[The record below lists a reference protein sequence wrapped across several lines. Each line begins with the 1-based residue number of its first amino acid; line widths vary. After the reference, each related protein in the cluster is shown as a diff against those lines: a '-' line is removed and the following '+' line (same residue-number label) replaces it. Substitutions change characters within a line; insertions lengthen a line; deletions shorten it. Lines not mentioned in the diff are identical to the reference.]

1 MAAALASAAR
11 LPKQSPDSPFSQS
24 LRWTLFRF
32 PGWNNTEVM
41 SLVLGTAQWGD
52 AYGVT
57 NARGRLSD
65 SDLRQMVDVARARG
79 IKEVDTARGY
89 GDTEVRLR
97 PFARDFTITTKVSGA
112 GDVMADIQESLRDLD
127 VPSVDSV
134 LVHDWD
140 ALTDEQQLA
149 AARALGGAVEG
160 GLATRVGVSIY
171 GVEGIESARSTFESV
186 GVELASL
193 QVPANPIDRRL
204 DDSDALSELKGAGA
218 HITVRSAFLQGV
230 LVAGDGRWSDHPA
243 ILAFRDS
250 AVNVGALQACLA
262 HVRGLS
268 WATHVVIGVTSAAEL
283 LEVCDAW
290 ESSEPGL
297 LPAHLESDD
306 LDLIDPRRW

>member
-1 MAAALASAAR
+1 
-11 LPKQSPDSPFSQS
+11 
-24 LRWTLFRF
+24 
-32 PGWNNTEVM
+32 M
-41 SLVLGTAQWGD
+41 SRLVLGTAQWGD

-65 SDLRQMVDVARARG
+65 GYLRDIVDVARARV
-79 IKEVDTARGY
+79 INEVDTARGY
-89 GDTEVRLR
+89 GDAEVRLR

-112 GDVMADIQESLRDLD
+112 GDVMADIRESLRDID

-171 GVEGIESARSTFESV
+171 GVEGIESARIAFDSV
-186 GVELASL
+186 GVDLAAL

-204 DDSDALSELKGAGA
+204 DDSNLLMDLQDSGA

-230 LVAGDGRWSDHPA
+230 LLADAGRWSDHPEVR
-243 ILAFRDS
+243 AFREYAAD
-250 AVNVGALQACLA
+250 VGALRACLG
-262 HVRGLS
+262 HVRGLP
-268 WATHVVIGVTSAAEL
+268 WATHVVIGVTSAQEL
-283 LEVCDAW
+283 TEVCDAW
-290 ESSEPGL
+290 DSCEVGL
-297 LPAHLESDD
+297 LPKSLASNDLEV
-306 LDLIDPRRW
+306 IDPRRW